1 VLVSVQSRLNGEL
14 GLVIENGSL
23 AALFSFSS
31 GLLLLGV
38 GMVVSPRARKGF
50 RAVASG
56 VRAGDIPWWS
66 ALGGVGGGILVLTQ
80 GLVAG
85 FLGVALFSV
94 AVVAG
99 QTFGALT
106 IDTRGLLG
114 SPKIPI
120 GAARIAGAAL
130 VVVGIATTVSIDG
143 QTGGLSWQFVLPLI
157 AGIGTGFQQA
167 LNGSVRRL
175 SHSPLAATFI
185 NFLVGT
191 LVLLVISA
199 LTLPWARIP
208 QELPTQWW
216 LYFGGLVGTIFI
228 AIQTVT
234 VNTIGVLGLG
244 VSLVTGQVLGSIVM
258 DLTLPMGYHPVT
270 VWTVVGAV
278 LTVVGSALVTL
289 TRRRSV

>member
-1 VLVSVQSRLNGEL
+1 MVSIQSRLNGEL

-31 GLLLLGV
+31 GLLLLSFA
-38 GMVVSPRARKGF
+38 MAVSARARRGF
-50 RAVASG
+50 RSVASS
-56 VRAGDIPWWS
+56 VRAREIPWWS
-66 ALGGVGGGILVLTQ
+66 VLGGVGGGFLVLTQ

-114 SPKIPI
+114 MQRIPI
-120 GAARIAGAAL
+120 GATRVAGALL
-130 VVVGIATTVSIDG
+130 VVVGIATTVSIDSHS
-143 QTGGLSWQFVLPLI
+143 GGLSWQFLLPLI

-167 LNGSVRRL
+167 LNGSVQRVSR
-175 SHSPLAATFI
+175 SALAATFI
-185 NFLVGT
+185 NFMAGT
-191 LVLLVISA
+191 LVLLLISIV
-199 LTLPWARIP
+199 TLPWASIP
-208 QELPTQWW
+208 QTLPTQWW
-216 LYFGGLVGTIFI
+216 LYFGGFVGTIFI

-244 VSLVTGQVLGSIVM
+244 VSLVTGQVLGSIVL

-270 VWTVVGAV
+270 VWTVVGSV
-278 LTVVGSALVTL
+278 LTVAGSALVTL
-289 TRRRSV
+289 TRRRAA